1 MSKKLAIYPGTFDP
15 ITFGHLD
22 ILKRASA
29 IFDEVIIAVAD
40 NKPKGP
46 LFTIEERL
54 DMIRRCI
61 EEEGLNN
68 VTAEA
73 FSTLLIEYARQK
85 GARVIIRG
93 LRAVSDF
100 EYEFQMA
107 LMNRKLYPQIETLFM
122 MPNEQYTYVAHA

>member
-1 MSKKLAIYPGTFDP
+1 
-15 ITFGHLD
+15 
-22 ILKRASA
+22 
-29 IFDEVIIAVAD
+29 
-40 NKPKGP
+40 
-46 LFTIEERL
+46 
-54 DMIRRCI
+54 MIRRCI